1 MLFWLYGEIMSH
13 ETEQVE
19 VDLKVDELMDA
30 KGRRIENESS
40 PSNLLP
46 LSRCLVNE

>member
-1 MLFWLYGEIMSH
+1 VSSQNGRMLMLFWLYGEIMSH

-30 KGRRIENESS
+30 KGEKN
-40 PSNLLP
+40 
-46 LSRCLVNE
+46 